1 MTRRISWISW
11 TQYHKVS
18 FNFNSQH
25 PHPPISSC
33 SSVSSYLTSLMDV
46 IAEQVSSANFL
57 TSANI
62 TWTNAF
68 IAPWKKML
76 FSRSSRFGRV
86 SYCLQSRQHLPLSTL
101 QSKSRAVHFRAVC
114 QVVTASGSISWLRIS
129 THTSSSTNDPPQL
142 TLIVWDR
149 ESVVFGRIE
158 VSLPQTDLWCIT
170 VYIRKRS
177 GIQHGLYL
185 K

>member
-25 PHPPISSC
+25 PPPPPISSC

-114 QVVTASGSISWLRIS
+114 QVVTASGSISWVRIS
-129 THTSSSTNDPPQL
+129 THTSSSTNDPP
-142 TLIVWDR
+142 
-149 ESVVFGRIE
+149 
-158 VSLPQTDLWCIT
+158 SLRWSSEIGK
-170 VYIRKRS
+170 V
-177 GIQHGLYL
+177 
-185 K
+185 

>member
-129 THTSSSTNDPPQL
+129 THTHPRPMSPQL
-142 TLIVWDR
+142 ALIVWDGQ
-149 ESVVFGRIE
+149 SVVFGRIE
-158 VSLPQTDLWCIT
+158 VSLPQMDLWCIT

>member
-1 MTRRISWISW
+1 M
-11 TQYHKVS
+11 S

-33 SSVSSYLTSLMDV
+33 SSVSSYLTSLMDMIV
-46 IAEQVSSANFL
+46 KQVSSANFL
-57 TSANI
+57 TI

-129 THTSSSTNDPPQL
+129 THTHPRPMFPQL
-142 TLIVWDR
+142 ALIVWDGL
-149 ESVVFGRIE
+149 SVVFGRIE

-170 VYIRKRS
+170 VHIRKRS
-177 GIQHGLYL
+177 WIQHGLYL

>member
-33 SSVSSYLTSLMDV
+33 SSVSSYLTSLMDMIV
-46 IAEQVSSANFL
+46 KQVSSANFL
-57 TSANI
+57 TI

-129 THTSSSTNDPPQL
+129 THTSSSTNVPPAC
-142 TLIVWDR
+142 VDR
-149 ESVVFGRIE
+149 LRWAKCSLWQNRSESPPNGPLMHHCTHKKEVVN
-158 VSLPQTDLWCIT
+158 STWPLPQ
-170 VYIRKRS
+170 VK
-177 GIQHGLYL
+177 
-185 K
+185 

>member
-33 SSVSSYLTSLMDV
+33 SSVSSYLTSLMDMIV
-46 IAEQVSSANFL
+46 KQVSSANFL

-68 IAPWKKML
+68 ITPWKKML

-129 THTSSSTNDPPQL
+129 THTSSSTNDPP
-142 TLIVWDR
+142 
-149 ESVVFGRIE
+149 
-158 VSLPQTDLWCIT
+158 SLRWSSEIGK
-170 VYIRKRS
+170 V
-177 GIQHGLYL
+177 
-185 K
+185 